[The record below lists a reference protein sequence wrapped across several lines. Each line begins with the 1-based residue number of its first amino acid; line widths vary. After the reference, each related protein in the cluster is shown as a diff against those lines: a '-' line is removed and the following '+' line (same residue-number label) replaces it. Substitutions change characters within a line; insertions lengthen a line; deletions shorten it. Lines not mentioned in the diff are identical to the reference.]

1 MKAVLGQGFFHYS
14 LYHISSNVC
23 CLASLKYG
31 QINHLI
37 QGRASSMICLNS
49 ALSGLT
55 VNDLEKPSLC
65 IVAKSG
71 SSKFVMFL
79 SLFFDFVSVTNHKE
93 KTDSQGQMGKN
104 HGRFTQPGLG
114 SAQLN
119 KFESRYFLSFER
131 KRPLILWLFCL

>member
-1 MKAVLGQGFFHYS
+1 
-14 LYHISSNVC
+14 
-23 CLASLKYG
+23 
-31 QINHLI
+31 
-37 QGRASSMICLNS
+37 MICLNS